1 MAATITKISRTNCVR
16 FFKEHVICDYCGIET
31 RALVYAESQ
40 QVVCSS
46 CKGVLLDVDMDR
58 DDDPREGMMIVA
70 YIPEG
75 YNGEED

>member
-1 MAATITKISRTNCVR
+1 VTATITKISRSKFVR
-16 FFKEHVICDYCGIET
+16 FFKEHVVCDYCGIET
-31 RALVYAESQ
+31 RGLVYAESQ
-40 QVVCSS
+40 RVVCSS

-75 YNGEED
+75 NNGEED

>member
-1 MAATITKISRTNCVR
+1 MTATITKISRSKFVR
-16 FFKEHVICDYCGIET
+16 FFKEHVVCDYCGIET
-31 RALVYAESQ
+31 RGLVYAESQ
-40 QVVCSS
+40 RVVCSS

-75 YNGEED
+75 NNGEED

>member
-1 MAATITKISRTNCVR
+1 M
-16 FFKEHVICDYCGIET
+16 
-31 RALVYAESQ
+31 
-40 QVVCSS
+40 VCSS

-75 YNGEED
+75 NNGEED